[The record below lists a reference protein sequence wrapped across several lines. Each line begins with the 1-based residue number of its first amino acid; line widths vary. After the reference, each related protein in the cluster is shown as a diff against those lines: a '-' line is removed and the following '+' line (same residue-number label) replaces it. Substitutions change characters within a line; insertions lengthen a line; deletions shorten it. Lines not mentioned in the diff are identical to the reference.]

1 MRARPDHDR
10 SVLTKYV
17 LDWAMNLVIV
27 AVLPVRIGI
36 LGAPLWF
43 FLAYAIIAGLVAM
56 LAEDLR
62 YARLMFARADIR
74 DYLTV
79 RIAIV
84 AVLGIAPFLAG
95 HLLA

>member
-1 MRARPDHDR
+1 MRARADHDR
-10 SVLTKYV
+10 SMLAKYV

-43 FLAYAIIAGLVAM
+43 FLGYAIIAGLAAI
-56 LAEDLR
+56 LTEDLR
-62 YARLMFARADIR
+62 YARLVFVRADIR
-74 DYLTV
+74 DYLAV

-95 HLLA
+95 HMLS